1 MFRRKLINKGSV
13 KLCKNK
19 FKVYFRLC
27 TRTYASI
34 YSENLTGLMFQFYL
48 SLKRFACKRIGL
60 VAILVTKLYQNPKLW
75 NYENSD
81 SLIANKTEPG
91 NKNILA

>member
-1 MFRRKLINKGSV
+1 
-13 KLCKNK
+13 
-19 FKVYFRLC
+19 
-27 TRTYASI
+27 
-34 YSENLTGLMFQFYL
+34 MFQFYL